1 MGFFLFVWFFIE
13 RIERKLELVHGRE
26 KSSPCKEKVNIGR
39 ANVRFC
45 LKGVT
50 LELASMADNLN
61 SARPIYGDKLRPHYG
76 VITNRVGFVISGQ
89 TADLAHVD
97 FLYSWTHGGFAPITH
112 LIVQN
117 RLSSFGIAPA

>member
-1 MGFFLFVWFFIE
+1 
-13 RIERKLELVHGRE
+13 
-26 KSSPCKEKVNIGR
+26 
-39 ANVRFC
+39 
-45 LKGVT
+45 
-50 LELASMADNLN
+50 MADNLN

-76 VITNRVGFVISGQ
+76 VITNRAGFVISGQ